1 MITMESKGIHLVK
14 IDATKAHV
22 VAVSGGERS
31 LSIDGERKYDPENG
45 TLFIRPN
52 DEGVINVRMP
62 RAMKVMA
69 RINEGTV
76 RIADMNTVQVNSVN
90 ANISV
95 YRCGNV
101 HIRNKTGQT
110 IIDSCTKRLRISNG
124 SGLLNITDSIPQDT
138 IADSESGG
146 IAVIISGHM
155 MDSLVSLITG
165 TGSIRMIMDNPSSL
179 TLLTRIGY
187 GGTAKPDGII
197 IRSIGGDIMFS
208 LKDDMP

>member
-1 MITMESKGIHLVK
+1 
-14 IDATKAHV
+14 
-22 VAVSGGERS
+22 
-31 LSIDGERKYDPENG
+31 
-45 TLFIRPN
+45 
-52 DEGVINVRMP
+52 MP

-69 RINEGTV
+69 RINDGTV

-95 YRCGNV
+95 HRCWNV
-101 HIRNKTGQT
+101 HIRNKTQT
-110 IIDSCTKRLRISNG
+110 IIGSCTKRLRISNG
-124 SGLLNITDSIPQDT
+124 SGLLNITGSIPQDT

-179 TLLTRIGY
+179 TLLMRIGY
-187 GGTAKPDGII
+187 DGTAKSVPLAEILC
-197 IRSIGGDIMFS
+197 SH
-208 LKDDMP
+208 

>member
-1 MITMESKGIHLVK
+1 MESKGIHLVK

-69 RINEGTV
+69 RINDGTV
-76 RIADMNTVQVNSVN
+76 RIADMNTVQVNSAN
-90 ANISV
+90 ANISI

-110 IIDSCTKRLRISNG
+110 II
-124 SGLLNITDSIPQDT
+124 
-138 IADSESGG
+138 
-146 IAVIISGHM
+146 
-155 MDSLVSLITG
+155 
-165 TGSIRMIMDNPSSL
+165 
-179 TLLTRIGY
+179 
-187 GGTAKPDGII
+187 
-197 IRSIGGDIMFS
+197 
-208 LKDDMP
+208 

>member
-1 MITMESKGIHLVK
+1 MLSPCQEMNARYPLTAKENMILKTV
-14 IDATKAHV
+14 
-22 VAVSGGERS
+22 
-31 LSIDGERKYDPENG
+31 P
-45 TLFIRPN
+45 LFIRPN
-52 DEGVINVRMP
+52 DDGVINVRMP
-62 RAMKVMA
+62 RAMKVMT
-69 RINEGTV
+69 RINDGTV

-90 ANISV
+90 ADTGV

-124 SGLLNITDSIPQDT
+124 SGLLNITGSIPQDT
-138 IADSESGG
+138 IADSESSG
-146 IAVIISGHM
+146 IAVLINRRM

-165 TGSIRMIMDNPSSL
+165 IGLIRTIMDNPSSL

-187 GGTAKPDGII
+187 DGTAKPDGII

-208 LKDDMP
+208 LKDDML